1 MSWNFAS
8 SWNTASSRLFKK
20 LRSQMKQWNLT
31 ACSAHWSAAE
41 KWISF
46 IKSEHPDALWIL
58 QRKSSASFSYLLMKR
73 VLVMCFEHEA
83 LIQDEGSYP
92 ASTMYLFVY
101 LQNTHFCHSVSVQ
114 PSFVALH
121 MLKASDWQWATL
133 EGSQM
138 NVVKRAHS
146 PWPQFQFISKRSKN
160 EVLWLGSVNYTCGAG
175 CMSMPCWHNVA
186 ETLWALF

>member
-83 LIQDEGSYP
+83 SIQDEGSYP
-92 ASTMYLFVY
+92 TSATYLFTCKIHIAATMFPYSPHLLLCICWRLRIDSGQLWRVHRWMSWKE
-101 LQNTHFCHSVSVQ
+101 LTHHGHNSNLFQN
-114 PSFVALH
+114 ALK
-121 MLKASDWQWATL
+121 MKCFD
-133 EGSQM
+133 
-138 NVVKRAHS
+138 
-146 PWPQFQFISKRSKN
+146 
-160 EVLWLGSVNYTCGAG
+160 
-175 CMSMPCWHNVA
+175 
-186 ETLWALF
+186 WAL